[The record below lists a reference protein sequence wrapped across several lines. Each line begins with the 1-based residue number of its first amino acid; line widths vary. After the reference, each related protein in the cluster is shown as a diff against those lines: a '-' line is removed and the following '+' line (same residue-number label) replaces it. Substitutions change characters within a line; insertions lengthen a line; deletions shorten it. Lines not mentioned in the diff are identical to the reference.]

1 MMMRKQQLVWLTVLL
16 LVSCHSLLVT
26 PASAAE
32 AGPAKVA
39 KSLQAW
45 QQAKQKC
52 SGNYSYS
59 VRWQSF
65 VGFGHETTVVVKS
78 NKVVERRYRE
88 FKRRP
93 PVPVPN
99 KPNVKPN
106 PAGPLWVEKG
116 KELGSHK
123 KDAAAKTLDQLY
135 KEAAEVAK
143 RKLPANER
151 RYVRVDKQGLLLA
164 CFTIDTRI
172 ADDAPHQGSQHYQ
185 YPTRQSEIRPP
196 VLPPRNYSLGGD
208 QRGIPRSLSCFSYR
222 TSWGCFAA

>member
-1 MMMRKQQLVWLTVLL
+1 MRKQQLVCLTALL
-16 LVSCHSLLVT
+16 FVSCQLLVT
-26 PASAAE
+26 SPASAAE
-32 AGPAKVA
+32 GDPAKVA

-45 QQAKQKC
+45 QHAKEKC

-65 VGFGHETTVVVKS
+65 VGFGHETTVVVKG

-93 PVPVPN
+93 PAPVPN
-99 KPNVKPN
+99 KPNVKPQ

-123 KDAAAKTLDQLY
+123 KGAAAKNLDQLY
-135 KEAAEVAK
+135 QEAAAVAK

-151 RYVRVDKQGLLLA
+151 RYVRVDKQGLLLC

-172 ADDAPHQGSQHYQ
+172 ADDAPSKGVNITSIQ
-185 YPTRQSEIRPP
+185 
-196 VLPPRNYSLGGD
+196 LGK
-208 QRGIPRSLSCFSYR
+208 
-222 TSWGCFAA
+222 AK